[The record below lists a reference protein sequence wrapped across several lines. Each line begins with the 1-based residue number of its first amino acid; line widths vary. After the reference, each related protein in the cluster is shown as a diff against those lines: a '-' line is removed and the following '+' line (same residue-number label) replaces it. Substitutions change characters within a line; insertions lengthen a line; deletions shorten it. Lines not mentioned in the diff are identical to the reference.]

1 MLERREEQD
10 FGQFVSDHITRRGY
24 FLINQIKTE
33 KEYWE
38 LYLESEVF
46 RSSTWETF
54 QQMYGWGAPFYFI
67 RFRIRGFLRDL
78 FERLYKY
85 FW

>member
-10 FGQFVSDHITRRGY
+10 FGQIMSDH
-24 FLINQIKTE
+24 INQIKRE

-38 LYLESEVF
+38 LYLDSEVF

-54 QQMYGWGAPFYFI
+54 QQMYGWGAPLYFI
-67 RFRIRGFLRDL
+67 RFRIRGFLRET
-78 FERLYKY
+78 FKRLYNY

>member
-1 MLERREEQD
+1 MLERGEEQD
-10 FGQFVSDHITRRGY
+10 FGQLMSDHINY
-24 FLINQIKTE
+24 IKTE
-33 KEYWE
+33 KAYWE
-38 LYLESEVF
+38 LYLESEIL

-54 QQMYGWGAPFYFI
+54 HEMYGWGAPLYFI

-78 FERLYKY
+78 FGRLYNY